1 MFDRILVPVDLT
13 DRNFRALGMAARLA
27 GEAGEVTLLHVIEM
41 LDLPFDELEDFY
53 QRLHDRAQTEMD
65 RMVASL
71 SESDVVP
78 VLQRICYGNR
88 LREILAF
95 ATENDSQ
102 LIVMSSR
109 RLDPAEAPAGFAT
122 LSHQLA
128 MLSQV
133 PVLLVK

>member
-13 DRNFRALGMAARLA
+13 DRNLRALGMAARLA
-27 GEAGEVTLLHVIEM
+27 GEAGEVTLYHVIET

-53 QRLHDRAQTEMD
+53 QRLHDRAQAEMD
-65 RMVASL
+65 RMAESV
-71 SESDVVP
+71 SEGGVS
-78 VLQRICYGNR
+78 VLQRISYGNR

-95 ATENDSQ
+95 ATEDESQ

-109 RLDPAEAPAGFAT
+109 RLDPKEAPTGFAT
-122 LSHQLA
+122 LSHQVA